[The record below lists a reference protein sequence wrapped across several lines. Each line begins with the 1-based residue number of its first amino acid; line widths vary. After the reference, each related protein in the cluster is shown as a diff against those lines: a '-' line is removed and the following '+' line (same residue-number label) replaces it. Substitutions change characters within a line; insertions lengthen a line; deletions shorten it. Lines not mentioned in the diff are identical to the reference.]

1 MTTQSTPEVKQVSVQ
16 EAYEQSKSFDVRV
29 IDIRMPFDYAGER
42 IPGSLNLPNNA
53 IRVRKQE
60 VPEGKALLFLSED
73 GGRSVE
79 TCKIAIGLGFTD
91 VANITG
97 GFAAY
102 LAAGLPT
109 ETISEGVSSRPP
121 VDPNAPPPGAPPAA
135 QATPPTPPTPAS

>member
-1 MTTQSTPEVKQVSVQ
+1 MTTTPDVKQVSVQ
-16 EAYEQSKSFDVRV
+16 EAYEKSQSPDVRV

-79 TCKIAIGLGFTD
+79 TCKIAISLGFTD
-91 VANITG
+91 VANIEG
-97 GFAAY
+97 GFAA
-102 LAAGLPT
+102 
-109 ETISEGVSSRPP
+109 
-121 VDPNAPPPGAPPAA
+121 
-135 QATPPTPPTPAS
+135 

>member
-1 MTTQSTPEVKQVSVQ
+1 MTTQSEVKSVSVQ
-16 EAYEQSKSFDVRV
+16 EAYEKSQSPDVRV

-53 IRVRKQE
+53 IRVRKAE

-73 GGRSVE
+73 GERSKE
-79 TCKIAIGLGFTD
+79 TCRIASELGFAD
-91 VANITG
+91 VANIAG
-97 GFAAY
+97 GFDAY

-121 VDPNAPPPGAPPAA
+121 AD
-135 QATPPTPPTPAS
+135 PTPPADAAPKPAGS